1 MDAMKTEIAFWD
13 TSALVPLCCAQAGPT
28 TRSRALLRR
37 FPSPTIWWGTDVE
50 VFSALTRLHQQGD
63 LTERELNHSIK
74 RWEQL
79 EQIIREVNPIG
90 RVRQLAR
97 ALPAQYQL
105 RALDAFQ
112 LAAALVWSQERPRR
126 RPFVCFDDR
135 LSLAAE
141 KAGFTI
147 YPR

>member
-1 MDAMKTEIAFWD
+1 MKTDLAFWD
-13 TSALVPLCCAQAGPT
+13 ASALVPLCCAQSGPP
-28 TRSRALLRR
+28 TRSRALLRQ
-37 FPSPTIWWGTDVE
+37 FSKPVIWWGTDVE
-50 VFSALTRLHQQGD
+50 IYSALARLHQEGK
-63 LTERELNHSIK
+63 LTERELHFSVK

-79 EQIIREVNPIG
+79 EQIPREVNPTS

-97 ALPAQYQL
+97 TLPAQYQL

-141 KAGFTI
+141 KAGFTV
-147 YPR
+147 YSQ